1 MTSESRPAEANGDSA
16 SPASLVPASGNICRF
31 PFPSFILLRKF
42 RDQSSQGQG
51 LLAKEE
57 LEPACRCWLAC
68 LCITFPLLYLCGLC
82 GWSTGSVAWK
92 ALSY

>member
-16 SPASLVPASGNICRF
+16 SPASLVPASGRF

-51 LLAKEE
+51 LLAEEE

-68 LCITFPLLYLCGLC
+68 ALHFSCCIFVVSAAG
-82 GWSTGSVAWK
+82 AR
-92 ALSY
+92 AL